1 MARRRRKKLP
11 VDPVAAEI
19 ESLAHDG
26 RGVAHVDGKVT
37 FIHGGL
43 PGERV
48 MFRYIGKRSK
58 LDEGIAVSVENNPSP
73 DRVEPL
79 CPHFGVCGGCALQHL
94 DSRKQILAK
103 QEILL
108 DALNHIGKVE
118 VAEVLPPLRLEQPWG
133 YRRKARLGVKY
144 VPKKGKVLV
153 GFRERGTPYL
163 ADLTRCEVLHPL
175 VGEHLEE
182 IGALIDGLSIRDRIP
197 QIELAMGDEGCIF
210 IFRIL
215 EALSEDDGKA
225 LLEFGEGAGIEI
237 WIQDGGPE
245 TVRPLSQGKSGAAL
259 RYALPDEDITIEF
272 RPEDFTQVNYDLNRL
287 MVNRALELLDP
298 QADDKVLDLFCGLG
312 NFTLPLA
319 RRAAEVVGVEGD
331 AGLVQR
337 ARLNAERNGITN
349 TRYFTANLYE
359 SLNKEPWMLES
370 FDKALLDPP
379 RSGALEVLEHL
390 PKLGVE
396 RIVYVSC
403 YPSTLARDAGELVN
417 RHGYKLLAAGVMDM
431 FPHTAHV
438 ESIALFERVL

>member
-1 MARRRRKKLP
+1 
-11 VDPVAAEI
+11 
-19 ESLAHDG
+19 
-26 RGVAHVDGKVT
+26 
-37 FIHGGL
+37 
-43 PGERV
+43 
-48 MFRYIGKRSK
+48 
-58 LDEGIAVSVENNPSP
+58 
-73 DRVEPL
+73 
-79 CPHFGVCGGCALQHL
+79 VCGGCALQHL

-108 DALNHIGKVE
+108 DALTHIGKVE
-118 VAEVLPPLRLEQPWG
+118 PGEVLPPLRLEQPWG

-153 GFRERGTPYL
+153 GFRERGTPYV
-163 ADLTRCEVLHPL
+163 ADLGRCEVLHPL
-175 VGEHLEE
+175 VGERLKE
-182 IGALIDGLSIRDRIP
+182 IGQLIDGLSIRDRVP

-215 EALSEDDGKA
+215 EPLSEADAKA
-225 LLEFGEGAGIEI
+225 LLEFGQQAGIEI
-237 WIQDGGPE
+237 WTQDGGPD
-245 TVRPLSQGKSGAAL
+245 TVRPLSQEHSGAAL
-259 RYALPDEDITIEF
+259 RYALPDQHVTIEF

-287 MVNRALELLDP
+287 MVNRALELLAP
-298 QADDKVLDLFCGLG
+298 QATDKVLDLFCGLG

-319 RRAAEVVGVEGD
+319 RNAAEVVGVEGD

-337 ARLNAERNGITN
+337 ARLNAERNGIAN

-359 SLNKEPWMLES
+359 SLEKEPWRLER

-438 ESIALFERVL
+438 ESIALFERG